1 MQLVHQRIAADVVKP
16 QQKMTNN
23 NRVVLSLIVPAFN
36 ESEVLQKFHLEV
48 NRVLAKS
55 ISIKTEIIYINDGS
69 TDDTW
74 HVLNQLPASHADIQL
89 VNLSRNFGKE
99 AAMTAGLDWA
109 KGDAVILLDADMQ
122 DPPSLIPDMIAAWQA
137 GYDIV
142 NMKRDTRQGESWFKV
157 FSARLYYKLL
167 DRLSD
172 SPVERNVGDFRL
184 LSRNV
189 VDSIKQL
196 SERNRYMK
204 GIMSW
209 PGFRQTTL
217 SFDRPERAAGT
228 TKWNFF
234 QLIQLGISGITS
246 FSSKPLRMATW
257 VGVLISTGALLYS
270 LFVLIKTLLIGDT
283 AAGYPS
289 LMIVQLWLG
298 GVQLIAIGLLSE
310 YTGKIF
316 TEVKNRP
323 IYFVMDD
330 TRTDCDIQEVTHD
343 AQQGNPANNQQ
354 DTERTNENRV
364 MHNIRHGVNH
374 G

>member
-1 MQLVHQRIAADVVKP
+1 
-16 QQKMTNN
+16 
-23 NRVVLSLIVPAFN
+23 
-36 ESEVLQKFHLEV
+36 
-48 NRVLAKS
+48 
-55 ISIKTEIIYINDGS
+55 
-69 TDDTW
+69 
-74 HVLNQLPASHADIQL
+74 
-89 VNLSRNFGKE
+89 
-99 AAMTAGLDWA
+99 MTAGLDWA
-109 KGDAVILLDADMQ
+109 QGDAVILLDADMQ
-122 DPPSLIPDMIAAWQA
+122 DPPALIPEMIAAWRA

-142 NMKRDTRQGESWFKV
+142 NMKRDCREGESWFKV
-157 FSARLYYKLL
+157 FSAQCYYKLL

-184 LSRNV
+184 LSRKV

-217 SFDRPERAAGT
+217 TFDRPERAAGT
-228 TKWNFF
+228 TKWSFF
-234 QLIQLGISGITS
+234 QLVQLGISGITS

-270 LFVLIKTLLIGDT
+270 LFVLLKTLIVGET

-323 IYFVMDD
+323 VYLVMEDVR
-330 TRTDCDIQEVTHD
+330 RTSEARGVQ
-343 AQQGNPANNQQ
+343 
-354 DTERTNENRV
+354 
-364 MHNIRHGVNH
+364 HG
-374 G
+374 